1 MPRAVAVMGTDNIRM
16 REPLGSLGPSSQ
28 ASDWETEAHGQ
39 QRGLSKV
46 ATETISPVSQPSG
59 QDTFPL
65 NHSVIHSLIFFQQ
78 VMIEPTICEALGQG
92 WGHRGDCELGAHA
105 LVGRRL
111 IGKQGHR

>member
-46 ATETISPVSQPSG
+46 ATETISPVSQLSG

-78 VMIEPTICEALGQG
+78 VMIEPTICEALEQG

-105 LVGRRL
+105 LVERRL